1 MYVSTLATI
10 LMSWNHFNYS
20 NENLSPELWSYFHDT
35 SSGFT
40 DAELSAFITDNQDQ
54 YFSPDTDER
63 PAAEDVLVQRIPG
76 DDYFMLIMAFYSKE
90 NYSKPAFTI
99 REDETLITFRDDGK
113 GYDKKAGD
121 GLYTARIAE
130 DVKQFR
136 QQAVNVLQEAKKKGY
151 KPYRFVN
158 RELILDPDAAENF
171 DTQKFDANEP
181 VSISGLTSDNISD
194 IILPGTDLDKIR
206 QNSVFITNLQVVEDP
221 TRTWN
226 PCTQTGNV
234 SGSWTFGT
242 LMRQLASKRPD
253 SIATDSAVSAF
264 VLNWLNNW
272 TVTQTI
278 NGDQVNARTKV
289 TTQIIT
295 PWLNQSLAGGAPAGQ
310 LDMRFA
316 PFKLTAIVNRFD
328 LKSSKITKTPCGEG
342 RFVFCLVNCSTST
355 ASRMNVI
362 FEYGINRG
370 GTCSE
375 RKAWAEQWVNLK
387 KLVLGSAQYNQSLQR
402 VTDQF
407 ALCGTNPSKVNQ
419 SSLDQLRTNEV
430 TLSNS
435 PAQWELREFH
445 IDNTGN
451 NLVETL
457 LPQTLA
463 EKYNAKVVNNDVALM
478 ANFINSNAAG
488 IKKGTTVIPATFQG
502 FPFLAGKAHV
512 IGSPTG
518 QPPNVFH
525 WDGTDSSNAS
535 TFITDN
541 DARFN
546 YSLNTCSGCHSG
558 EPQTGFTQVDPVFF
572 GTQATLSGFLTGRAG
587 SGSAIDFDNNTI
599 NDTMAVLDAAKRP
612 SANPK
617 IRNFF
622 EIERRTKGLKNA
634 AGKKCGSALSIS
646 FELMSQRTNMVD

>member
-1 MYVSTLATI
+1 MSVSTLATV

-20 NENLSPELWSYFHDT
+20 NKNLSPELWKYFYDT
-35 SSGFT
+35 SSEFT
-40 DAELSAFITDNQDQ
+40 DAELSAFITDSQDQ
-54 YFSPDTDER
+54 YFSPDTDDR
-63 PAAEDVLVQRIPG
+63 PAAEDVLVQKIPG
-76 DDYFMLIMAFYSKE
+76 DDYFMLIIAFYSKE
-90 NYSKPAFTI
+90 NYSKPTFTI
-99 REDETLITFRDDGK
+99 REDETLIIFRDDGK
-113 GYDKKAGD
+113 DYDKKAGD
-121 GLYTARIAE
+121 GLYTAKVAE

-136 QQAVNVLQEAKKKGY
+136 QQAVNVMQEAKKKGY

-158 RELILDPDAAENF
+158 RELILDPDAAESF
-171 DTQKFDANEP
+171 DAQKFDANEP
-181 VSISGLTSDNISD
+181 VSISALTSDNITD

-206 QNSVFITNLQVVEDP
+206 KNSVFITDIKVVEDI

-226 PCTQTGNV
+226 PCTQVGNV
-234 SGSWTFGT
+234 NGPWTFGT

-328 LKSSKITKTPCGEG
+328 LHTSKIVKSPCGEG
-342 RFVFCLVNCSTST
+342 RFVFCLVNCS
-355 ASRMNVI
+355 ASAASKMNVI
-362 FEYGINRG
+362 FEFGINKP
-370 GTCSE
+370 GTCE
-375 RKAWAEQWVNLK
+375 GQKAWTQQWVNLK
-387 KLVLGSAQYNQSLQR
+387 KLQLGSSAYNQALQNI
-402 VTDQF
+402 TDQF
-407 ALCGTNPSKVNQ
+407 TNCGTNPSKINQ
-419 SSLDQLRTNEV
+419 TSLDQLRTNEII
-430 TLSNS
+430 LSNT
-435 PAQWELREFH
+435 PLQWELREFH
-445 IDNTGN
+445 IDGTGN

-478 ANFINSNAAG
+478 VNFINSNATG

-502 FPFLAGKAHV
+502 SPFLAGKAHV

-535 TFITDN
+535 TFIIDN
-541 DARFN
+541 DARFG

-572 GTQATLSGFLTGRAG
+572 GTAATISGFLTGHAG
-587 SGSAIDFDNNTI
+587 SGGAIDFDNNTA
-599 NDTMAVLDAAKRP
+599 NDTMTVKDAALRP

-617 IRNFF
+617 LHKFSD
-622 EIERRTKGLKNA
+622 IERRTRALKLA
-634 AGKKCGSALSIS
+634 AAKKCGTTLSIS
-646 FELMSQRTNMVD
+646 STLMSQPTNMVD